1 MIAKQRGELFRPKH
15 QSLLMTKLVK
25 ACVLQILD
33 VDVDHLA
40 QQKEDRQDG
49 QIIAPGA
56 GSDNLADEALAST
69 PPT

>member
-1 MIAKQRGELFRPKH
+1 
-15 QSLLMTKLVK
+15 MTKLVK
-25 ACVLQILD
+25 AGVLQILD

-56 GSDNLADEALAST
+56 DSDNLADEA
-69 PPT
+69 

>member
-1 MIAKQRGELFRPKH
+1 MLAKQRGELFHPKH
-15 QSLLMTKLVK
+15 QSLLVTKLVE
-25 ACVLQILD
+25 AGVLQVLD

-56 GSDNLADEALAST
+56 GSDNLAGEALAGT